1 MEFTFSSGRGNRF
14 GTCRPRFGN
23 YWLSNLNL
31 CFFLLMFGLFLFL
44 ATLRHGLSVWF
55 YFVMLWLFFV
65 DLSRLRSLTVFE

>member
-1 MEFTFSSGRGNRF
+1 
-14 GTCRPRFGN
+14 
-23 YWLSNLNL
+23 
-31 CFFLLMFGLFLFL
+31 MFGLFLFL